1 LKTFYREED
10 LHHEPKL
17 HVIINIMLGAYGVM
31 SVARKAQAISGIRK
45 KNKREAAGGSR
56 SGKETGEKQ
65 R

>member
-1 LKTFYREED
+1 
-10 LHHEPKL
+10 
-17 HVIINIMLGAYGVM
+17 M
-31 SVARKAQAISGIRK
+31 STAASWKMPRSKCDVRGEKALAISGIRK